1 MQMKKDRHP
10 FEGLTDTTPKY
21 TVKEVAEKLGMTTYT
36 VRYYDNADLI
46 PGVDRT
52 AGNIRMFSD
61 RNLAWL
67 KLVHCLRMTG
77 LPVDD
82 VRKYIRMC
90 LKGDST
96 IPERAELIFRQEKVL
111 HEQLKVLNQQME
123 ILKYKKKYYQDLLAG
138 KTQDHCNPGKI
149 SRMEPDI
156 TPKK

>member
-1 MQMKKDRHP
+1 MKKDRHP

-111 HEQLKVLNQQME
+111 HEQLQVLNQQME

-138 KTQDHCNPGKI
+138 KVKDLCNPGK
-149 SRMEPDI
+149 MEPDI

>member
-1 MQMKKDRHP
+1 MKKESP
-10 FEGLTDTTPKY
+10 FEGLTDSTPKY

-36 VRYYDNADLI
+36 IRYYDNADLI

-77 LPVDD
+77 LPINT
-82 VRKYIRMC
+82 VRQYIRMC

-96 IPERAELIFRQEKVL
+96 IPERAEMISKQEKVL
-111 HEQLKVLNQQME
+111 HDQLQMLQQQME
-123 ILKYKKKYYQDLLAG
+123 ILEYKKKYYQDLLAG
-138 KTQDHCNPGKI
+138 RTKLDHCNPGKLYVN
-149 SRMEPDI
+149 EPDI